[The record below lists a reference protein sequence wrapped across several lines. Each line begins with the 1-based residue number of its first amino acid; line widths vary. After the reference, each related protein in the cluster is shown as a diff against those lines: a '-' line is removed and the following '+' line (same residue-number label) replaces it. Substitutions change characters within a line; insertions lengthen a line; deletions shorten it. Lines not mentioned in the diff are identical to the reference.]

1 MSDTSMVTFAQH
13 MQVRHELQQAEY
25 KAARLERELRDERNS
40 NQIKVAEAIATRAVH
55 TTFGDPYIPKRPL
68 TVGGWAG
75 ACFDFLLRHPVTAE
89 EKMDRAAIAY
99 GSNDVASMQTDYGRA
114 LLGLKS
120 IHKGGGDKPQ
130 AEPLYRLAEDMGDK
144 WVYVYKI
151 GESHHVARFPKDIR
165 GLPAARQYVTFMNSL
180 EA

>member
-1 MSDTSMVTFAQH
+1 YGGYNVTT
-13 MQVRHELQQAEY
+13 E
-25 KAARLERELRDERNS
+25 
-40 NQIKVAEAIATRAVH
+40 
-55 TTFGDPYIPKRPL
+55 
-68 TVGGWAG
+68 
-75 ACFDFLLRHPVTAE
+75 
-89 EKMDRAAIAY
+89 
-99 GSNDVASMQTDYGRA
+99 YGRA
-114 LLGLKS
+114 LIGLKR
-120 IHKGGGDKPQ
+120 IHKSGADQPQ